1 MQVSTKLFNQQQVN
15 QFKQLNEE
23 IQSIQNKISSGKNI
37 LQASDDP
44 VGAVELS
51 GLSQVKG
58 KISQYIEN
66 IDSAQSR
73 LSLADSSLNGVIN
86 VMIRVKELSIQ
97 AANDTHGALDRE
109 AIAIELD
116 ELKNELLNL
125 GNSVDSSGAYIFSGY
140 QTTTMPFQ
148 KDSAGRISYEGDRGV
163 TTVSVSESRTVGTTI
178 DGGTAFMAVKGA
190 NGIAPMFEMLENI
203 TYAVRTAAESVEKGK
218 SDGAAQLKVEN
229 GNPGNWKFTINAD
242 GSTADIS
249 VDMPGDDLSGLV
261 TAINASGVNV
271 TATLNGSIIELSH
284 ATNGPI
290 EISNLQIE
298 DITTAL
304 EKPKSWLTFDAV
316 DAEGNALA
324 TSQRIYDYDQTIAA
338 RLDDI
343 SSVQDHVANQRAK
356 VGARSNSLERQ
367 RDLLTER
374 KSAVEKDMSEISDAD
389 LAELVTSLQSQITGL
404 EASQQAFV
412 KISRL
417 SLFDYIR

>member
-15 QFKQLNEE
+15 QFKELNEE
-23 IQSIQNKISSGKNI
+23 IQSIQNKIASGKNI

-44 VGAVELS
+44 IGAVELS
-51 GLSQVKG
+51 GLGQVQG
-58 KISQYIEN
+58 KIKQYIEN

-73 LSLADSSLNGVIN
+73 LSLADVALDGVVN

-109 AIAIELD
+109 AIALELD
-116 ELKNELLNL
+116 EMKEELLNL
-125 GNSVDSSGAYIFSGY
+125 GNSVDSSGAYIFAGY
-140 QTTTMPFQ
+140 QTNTMPFQ
-148 KDSAGRISYEGDRGV
+148 KDSSGRISYEGDRGV
-163 TTVSVSESRTVGTTI
+163 TTVSVSESRTVATTI
-178 DGGTAFMAVKGA
+178 DGGTAFMAVNGA
-190 NGIAPMFEMLENI
+190 NGISPMFTMLENI
-203 TYAVRTAAESVEKGK
+203 TYAVRTSAESVEKGK
-218 SDGAAQLKVEN
+218 SDGAAKLQVEN
-229 GNPGNWKFTINAD
+229 GDPGTWQFTLTAD
-242 GSTADIS
+242 GNAADIS
-249 VDMPGDDLSGLV
+249 IDMPGDDLSGLV
-261 TAINASGVNV
+261 TAINAAGVNV
-271 TATLNGSIIELSH
+271 TASLNGTTIELSH

-298 DITTAL
+298 GITSAL

-324 TSQRIYDYDQTIAA
+324 TSQRIYDYDQTIAS

-374 KSAVEKDMSEISDAD
+374 KSAVEKDMSEIADAD
-389 LAELVTSLQSQITGL
+389 LAELVTNLQSQITGL